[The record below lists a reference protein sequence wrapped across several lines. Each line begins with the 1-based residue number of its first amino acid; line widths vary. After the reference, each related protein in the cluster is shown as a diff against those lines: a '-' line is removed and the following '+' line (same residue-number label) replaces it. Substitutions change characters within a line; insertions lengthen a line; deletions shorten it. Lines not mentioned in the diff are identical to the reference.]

1 MNKYPPDAN
10 KKTFWSKIS
19 TNTLVR
25 FLLFTACGWVLLQIF
40 LYFKEVIFIFTFA
53 TILALML
60 NYPVRFLERYLKRG
74 FALFTVIA
82 LSLLTI
88 IFLVLFVGNIL
99 VTQIQQLAELGLQI
113 FSSANSPINQLQ
125 EALASRNI
133 QINLE
138 IIESQIRNWLASGT
152 NIVLSF
158 LPNLLRSYVVF
169 IIILVIAFFMLND
182 GEKIWQFIL
191 KKIPHNH
198 RDRFSKAIQKN
209 FIGFLRGQLLVSL
222 SLSIATFLVF
232 VIFQIPFP
240 FLLSVTVGI
249 FDLIPGIGATLGV
262 TLVCL
267 IVLLQ
272 TNWIVTIKVL
282 ISCIVLQQLQDNV
295 LAPRVMQSTV
305 HLNPVVVFFAL
316 LVGTKIA
323 GLLGVFLSIPIAG
336 VIVSLLKIDE
346 LQAD

>member
-1 MNKYPPDAN
+1 MNRYLPNSN

-25 FLLFTACGWVLLQIF
+25 FLLFTACAWVLLQVF

-53 TILALML
+53 TILAVML

-169 IIILVIAFFMLND
+169 IIILVVAFFMLTD
-182 GEKIWQFIL
+182 GEKIWQLIL

-209 FIGFLRGQLLVSL
+209 FIGFLRGQLLISL

-232 VIFQIPFP
+232 VLFQIPFP

-249 FDLIPGIGATLGV
+249 FDLIPGVGAT
-262 TLVCL
+262 
-267 IVLLQ
+267 
-272 TNWIVTIKVL
+272 
-282 ISCIVLQQLQDNV
+282 
-295 LAPRVMQSTV
+295 
-305 HLNPVVVFFAL
+305 
-316 LVGTKIA
+316 
-323 GLLGVFLSIPIAG
+323 
-336 VIVSLLKIDE
+336 
-346 LQAD
+346 